1 MTAHYLTTD
10 AHAGLA
16 QPGDWMLIHGV
27 GGGTCQWAAQMAK
40 LMGYKVIGTVAKG
53 KEAMG
58 RATGVDE
65 LVVLNEV
72 RFISAIHLGDSS
84 QRFISATHLG
94 DSSRWLISAIHLGD
108 SSRRYLAG
116 AGHVVRGL

>member
-65 LVVLNEV
+65 LIVLNEV
-72 RFISAIHLGDSS
+72 RSRRSRRFILAIHVL
-84 QRFISATHLG
+84 ATHLD
-94 DSSRWLISAIHLGD
+94 DSSRRLISAIHPGEA
-108 SSRRYLAG
+108 SRR
-116 AGHVVRGL
+116 